1 MAQSF
6 VNLMILIDDANRDET
21 VAIAKAMN
29 QVKVHICER
38 NLKAYLFTLVMVS
51 STREVRNRKMSVE
64 TNTRSDEKVWT
75 RGRIVSV
82 AASLAVILPLA
93 IVSYHIGDLVPVA
106 TATTPEPVNANASA
120 PAPAPAA
127 PPELVDLPPAVSV
140 VPLKD
145 VKGGSFK
152 LADFFGKVAVINLW
166 ATWCGPCRREIPEL
180 VKLNKEF
187 HSRGVEMIGLSTE
200 NPEASAEKVRK
211 FIQDFQIDY
220 RIGWAPAE
228 VGVPLMQGH
237 EAIPQIFV
245 ISRDGRILK
254 RFLGYSAAYST
265 QLKQVLEDAL
275 K

>member
-1 MAQSF
+1 
-6 VNLMILIDDANRDET
+6 
-21 VAIAKAMN
+21 
-29 QVKVHICER
+29 
-38 NLKAYLFTLVMVS
+38 
-51 STREVRNRKMSVE
+51 MSVE
-64 TNTRSDEKVWT
+64 TNNRSNEKVWT
-75 RGRIVSV
+75 RGRIMSV
-82 AASLAVILPLA
+82 VASLAVILPLA

-106 TATTPEPVNANASA
+106 TATTPEPVNANAAA

-127 PPELVDLPPAVSV
+127 PPELADLPPAVSV

-187 HSRGVEMIGLSTE
+187 HSRGVEIVGLSTE
-200 NPEASAEKVRK
+200 NPDASAEKLRK
-211 FIQDFQIDY
+211 FIQDFQVDY

>member
-1 MAQSF
+1 M
-6 VNLMILIDDANRDET
+6 L
-21 VAIAKAMN
+21 AK
-29 QVKVHICER
+29 
-38 NLKAYLFTLVMVS
+38 LKES
-51 STREVRNRKMSVE
+51 QP
-64 TNTRSDEKVWT
+64 DEKVWT
-75 RGRIVSV
+75 RGRIMSV
-82 AASLAVILPLA
+82 AARLAVILPLA

-106 TATTPEPVNANASA
+106 TATTPTPVNANAPAPASA
-120 PAPAPAA
+120 PAVTAA
-127 PPELVDLPPAVSV
+127 PPAPDLPPAVSV

-152 LADFFGKVAVINLW
+152 LADFFGKVMVVNLW

-187 HSRGVEMIGLSTE
+187 QSRGVEIIGLSTE
-200 NPEASAEKVRK
+200 NPDASAEKVRK

-245 ISRDGRILK
+245 ISRDGRILQ
-254 RFLGYSAAYST
+254 RFIGYSAAYST

>member
-1 MAQSF
+1 
-6 VNLMILIDDANRDET
+6 
-21 VAIAKAMN
+21 
-29 QVKVHICER
+29 
-38 NLKAYLFTLVMVS
+38 
-51 STREVRNRKMSVE
+51 MSVD
-64 TNTRSDEKVWT
+64 TNSM
-75 RGRIVSV
+75 SV

-93 IVSYHIGDLVPVA
+93 IVSVSTAA
-106 TATTPEPVNANASA
+106 TPTPANANASV
-120 PAPAPAA
+120 PAPAPSVSAAA
-127 PPELVDLPPAVSV
+127 PAPDLPPAVSV

-211 FIQDFQIDY
+211 FMQDFQIDY

-245 ISRDGRILK
+245 ISRDGRILQ
-254 RFLGYSAAYST
+254 RFIGYSAAYST

>member
-1 MAQSF
+1 
-6 VNLMILIDDANRDET
+6 
-21 VAIAKAMN
+21 
-29 QVKVHICER
+29 
-38 NLKAYLFTLVMVS
+38 
-51 STREVRNRKMSVE
+51 MSVD
-64 TNTRSDEKVWT
+64 TNSM
-75 RGRIVSV
+75 SV

-93 IVSYHIGDLVPVA
+93 IVSVSTAA
-106 TATTPEPVNANASA
+106 TPTPANANASV
-120 PAPAPAA
+120 PAPAPAVTAAA
-127 PPELVDLPPAVSV
+127 PAPDLPPAVSV

-200 NPEASAEKVRK
+200 NPEASAEKIRK

-245 ISRDGRILK
+245 ISRDGRILQ
-254 RFLGYSAAYST
+254 RFIGYSAAYST